1 MAAVVATAL
10 GLRPALLAPGRSASY
25 AGAFN
30 LLSLPLQ
37 QVVRP
42 VGLQR
47 LLCSYRRPRSLCVS
61 CAAGRPL
68 SKTTPRLATA
78 PPQLLPI
85 QRAGSRAAQAAKS
98 VPPRAV
104 QSAGT
109 SGIPPRQ
116 ILRFWNS
123 WQARLF
129 FGSMIL
135 LCAYVFHTSGDSGRA
150 FRATLFALFLMF
162 RPL

>member
-1 MAAVVATAL
+1 MVHMQGRFSWSDHPLGHQEAMAAVVATAL

-25 AGAFN
+25 
-30 LLSLPLQ
+30 
-37 QVVRP
+37 
-42 VGLQR
+42 
-47 LLCSYRRPRSLCVS
+47 
-61 CAAGRPL
+61 AAGRPL

-162 RPL
+162 RPF